1 MLSTTESFGLYFDS
15 MGFAAAKI
23 AVRALRV
30 QMMPAL
36 ATDTVCCSI
45 ASCSMLRVFSSILSN
60 SSMQQIP
67 RSDRTKAP
75 LSSMISFVSGSLVMY
90 TVKPTAELPFPDVY
104 IPRGANL
111 WTNYRSCDF
120 AVDGSPQS
128 KTFISPLKRP
138 RPEAFS
144 CLLTPPKS
152 YVKIPFFTS

>member
-30 QMMPAL
+30 QMMPA
-36 ATDTVCCSI
+36 
-45 ASCSMLRVFSSILSN
+45 MLRVFSSILSN

-67 RSDRTKAP
+67 RSERTKAP